1 MILAYFNYWCRS
13 RRHYS
18 FDPAAQQPHPDR
30 NPQNIRIDLDSL
42 IHELEAKDSERVT
55 LDIIRYGNEVALY
68 VQGTRVSARPTRR
81 YGGTVVDTWRGW
93 RATMLGRAKQLKRKI
108 EATH

>member
-1 MILAYFNYWCRS
+1 MTIAYFNYWRRE

-18 FDPAAQQPHPDR
+18 FTPMPQQNHPDR
-30 NPQNIRIDLDSL
+30 KPQCIRIDLDDM
-42 IHELEAKDSERVT
+42 IHELEAKDSERVM

-68 VQGTRVSARPTRR
+68 VQGTRVSMRPTRR

-93 RATMLGRAKQLKRKI
+93 RVTMLGRAKQLKRQI
-108 EATH
+108 EATR